1 MQVLLTPEA
10 ASQLEA
16 RKSWWRAN
24 RPATA
29 DLFDRE
35 FLEAV
40 TLVRERAVPRLLR
53 MFEKRLRSYRGIGYA
68 RGEAPLGFAEPAD
81 DIIVEYDQ
89 DVLRALKELDI

>member
-29 DLFDRE
+29 ELFDRE
-35 FLEAV
+35 FLDAV
-40 TLVRERAVPRLLR
+40 TLVGERPALFPVAVMVGDREIRRVLMEKTACHLYYEVDEEAGAIKIVSAWGAVRGKPPRL
-53 MFEKRLRSYRGIGYA
+53 
-68 RGEAPLGFAEPAD
+68 
-81 DIIVEYDQ
+81 
-89 DVLRALKELDI
+89 